1 MITYKSSG
9 VDIDKATKLVREIKT
24 LSFQT
29 DTNNVLSGIGG
40 FNAAFTCPKHIKNP
54 VFLATTDG
62 VGTKIRLANKMKK
75 YNTVGIDLVAMCVND
90 IICSG
95 GDPLIFLDYYATGK
109 LNLEVSK
116 EILKGIVKGC
126 QQSGCSLIGGETAE
140 MPVVYKEDDWDI
152 AGFSIGVVEH
162 DKMITGEH
170 IQSGDVLIG
179 LPSSGIHSN
188 GYSLINHILDNGIPD
203 MMTDERMDSLLI
215 PTKIYVSL
223 IHYLMEKVNILGI
236 ANITGGGIV
245 ENVPR
250 ILPSSVEAKIDY
262 EKIIKDMPPIFKWIQ
277 KVGCVTDK
285 EMLRTFN
292 CGIGMVICVRSND
305 VNKTLK
311 ALDKRGETG
320 ILVGTIV
327 DE

>member
-320 ILVGTIV
+320 ILIGTIV